1 MAARARH
8 AHGVKRIIAAAT
20 LALAVLACGGDPAP
34 AETPAPPPASTA
46 TPTARV
52 PTSASTPAA
61 ATATPAAIVE
71 PDYCIDAVILAHD
84 VSDGV
89 LTLIH
94 EVEAIRDATN
104 AAAIDALLEL
114 LEAYDGPYDELLLEI
129 GCDPSAW

>member
-1 MAARARH
+1 M
-8 AHGVKRIIAAAT
+8 AAT

-34 AETPAPPPASTA
+34 AETPAPPRTA
-46 TPTARV
+46 TPTAAA
-52 PTSASTPAA
+52 TTPAA
-61 ATATPAAIVE
+61 TPATVTSTPAAIVE
-71 PDYCIDAVILAHD
+71 PDYCLDSVILAHD

-104 AAAIDALLEL
+104 ADAIDALLEL

>member
-1 MAARARH
+1 MAAA
-8 AHGVKRIIAAAT
+8 

-34 AETPAPPPASTA
+34 APADTPAPTA
-46 TPTARV
+46 TAAPA
-52 PTSASTPAA
+52 TPAA
-61 ATATPAAIVE
+61 RAGTPAAIVE
-71 PDYCIDAVILAHD
+71 PDYCLDSVIVAHE

-94 EVEAIRDATN
+94 EVEALRDDAN
-104 AAAIDALLEL
+104 ADAIDVLLEL

>member
-1 MAARARH
+1 M
-8 AHGVKRIIAAAT
+8 KRTTLAAA

-34 AETPAPPPASTA
+34 VPVPADTCAPTQTTTETAETP
-46 TPTARV
+46 V
-52 PTSASTPAA
+52 
-61 ATATPAAIVE
+61 AIVE
-71 PDYCIDAVILAHD
+71 PDYCLDSVIVAHE

-94 EVEAIRDATN
+94 EVEALRDDAN
-104 AAAIDALLEL
+104 ADAINALLEL

>member
-1 MAARARH
+1 M
-8 AHGVKRIIAAAT
+8 KRTIVAAT

-34 AETPAPPPASTA
+34 AETPAPPSPTA
-46 TPTARV
+46 TPTAAA
-52 PTSASTPAA
+52 TTPAA
-61 ATATPAAIVE
+61 TPATAAATPAAIVE
-71 PDYCIDAVILAHD
+71 PDYCLDAVILAHD

-94 EVEAIRDATN
+94 EVEAIRDESN
-104 AAAIDALLEL
+104 ADAIDALLEL

>member
-1 MAARARH
+1 M
-8 AHGVKRIIAAAT
+8 KRIIVAAT

-34 AETPAPPPASTA
+34 AETPAPPPASTPAATAMA
-46 TPTARV
+46 TPA
-52 PTSASTPAA
+52 ATPAA
-61 ATATPAAIVE
+61 AETPEVIVE
-71 PDYCIDAVILAHD
+71 PDYCLDSVILAHD

>member
-1 MAARARH
+1 MAAA
-8 AHGVKRIIAAAT
+8 

-34 AETPAPPPASTA
+34 VPADTPAPTPTATATAATPATRAETPA
-46 TPTARV
+46 V
-52 PTSASTPAA
+52 
-61 ATATPAAIVE
+61 IVE
-71 PDYCIDAVILAHD
+71 PDYCLDSVIVAHE

-94 EVEAIRDATN
+94 EVEALRDAAN
-104 AAAIDALLEL
+104 ADAIDALLEL

>member
-1 MAARARH
+1 M
-8 AHGVKRIIAAAT
+8 KRIIAIAT

-34 AETPAPPPASTA
+34 AETPAPSPASTPFATA
-46 TPTARV
+46 TPT
-52 PTSASTPAA
+52 P
-61 ATATPAAIVE
+61 TATPAVAETPEVIVE
-71 PDYCIDAVILAHD
+71 PDYCLDSVILAHD

-94 EVEAIRDATN
+94 EVEAIRDTTN
-104 AAAIDALLEL
+104 AVAIDALLEL

>member
-1 MAARARH
+1 MAVA
-8 AHGVKRIIAAAT
+8 

-34 AETPAPPPASTA
+34 VPAPADTP
-46 TPTARV
+46 TPTATA
-52 PTSASTPAA
+52 PAATPAA
-61 ATATPAAIVE
+61 RAETPAAIVE
-71 PDYCIDAVILAHD
+71 PDYCLDSVIVAHE

-94 EVEAIRDATN
+94 EVEALRDDANTD
-104 AAAIDALLEL
+104 AIDALLEL

>member
-1 MAARARH
+1 MKRTTLTAA
-8 AHGVKRIIAAAT
+8 

-34 AETPAPPPASTA
+34 ADTPAPTRTA
-46 TPTARV
+46 TA
-52 PTSASTPAA
+52 PAA
-61 ATATPAAIVE
+61 TPVARAETPAAIVG
-71 PDYCIDAVILAHD
+71 PDYCLDSVIVAHE

-94 EVEAIRDATN
+94 EVEALRDDAN
-104 AAAIDALLEL
+104 ADAIDALLEL

>member
-1 MAARARH
+1 M
-8 AHGVKRIIAAAT
+8 KRIIAAAT

-34 AETPAPPPASTA
+34 AETPAPPPAST
-46 TPTARV
+46 PTARATT
-52 PTSASTPAA
+52 PASTPAA

>member
-1 MAARARH
+1 M
-8 AHGVKRIIAAAT
+8 KRTTLAAA

-34 AETPAPPPASTA
+34 APEDTPAPPRTA
-46 TPTARV
+46 TE
-52 PTSASTPAA
+52 TP
-61 ATATPAAIVE
+61 ATPAAHAGTPAAIIE
-71 PDYCIDAVILAHD
+71 PDYCLDSVIVAHE

-94 EVEAIRDATN
+94 EIEALRDDAN
-104 AAAIDALLEL
+104 ADAIDALLEL

>member
-1 MAARARH
+1 M
-8 AHGVKRIIAAAT
+8 KRTIVAAT

-34 AETPAPPPASTA
+34 AETPAPPPTA
-46 TPTARV
+46 TPTAV
-52 PTSASTPAA
+52 ATTPAA
-61 ATATPAAIVE
+61 TPATAATTPAAIVE

-94 EVEAIRDATN
+94 EVEAIRDTTN
-104 AAAIDALLEL
+104 ADAIDALLEL

>member
-1 MAARARH
+1 M
-8 AHGVKRIIAAAT
+8 AAT

-34 AETPAPPPASTA
+34 VPADTPAPTPTAATAVARAETPT
-46 TPTARV
+46 
-52 PTSASTPAA
+52 
-61 ATATPAAIVE
+61 AIVE
-71 PDYCIDAVILAHD
+71 PDYCLDSVIVAHE

-94 EVEAIRDATN
+94 EVEALRDDAN
-104 AAAIDALLEL
+104 ADAIDALLEL

>member
-1 MAARARH
+1 MAAA
-8 AHGVKRIIAAAT
+8 

-34 AETPAPPPASTA
+34 VPAPADTPAPTATETAATPVARAETP
-46 TPTARV
+46 V
-52 PTSASTPAA
+52 
-61 ATATPAAIVE
+61 AIVE
-71 PDYCIDAVILAHD
+71 PDYCLDSVIVAHE

-94 EVEAIRDATN
+94 EVEALRDDAN
-104 AAAIDALLEL
+104 ANAIDALLEL

>member
-8 AHGVKRIIAAAT
+8 AHGVKRIIAAAA
-20 LALAVLACGGDPAP
+20 LALAILACGGDPAP
-34 AETPAPPPASTA
+34 AETPAPPPADTA
-46 TPTARV
+46 TPTARA
-52 PTSASTPAA
+52 TTPAATPA

-71 PDYCIDAVILAHD
+71 PDYCINAVILAHD

>member
-8 AHGVKRIIAAAT
+8 AHGVKRIILAAT

-34 AETPAPPPASTA
+34 AETPAPPPAST
-46 TPTARV
+46 PTARATT
-52 PTSASTPAA
+52 PASTPAA
-61 ATATPAAIVE
+61 VTATPTVIVE